1 MNGFG
6 LAGLAQGMSAGIDT
20 GLKLSQIRDKGRE
33 RRALREAGQEAKEA
47 RSVAARGLMA
57 DNEVNYSPEGP
68 ARPGSSWEIGGQQF
82 SDREQ
87 AMKAA
92 QQEAGDPMDFYA
104 KVAVPKIAD
113 FYIQNGDPQKAQAWQ
128 EWTEKRE
135 QKEGFR
141 KWADAYRAGQM
152 GNYDKVA
159 DYIFDQY
166 KDNDDGITPISK
178 RTVKDD
184 EGTVTGFEVK
194 LKNDES
200 GEEYTQTFRPEDLM
214 QMGMANYAPPQ
225 QFEKAY
231 AQQQAAMEARR
242 EAAADELD
250 FRREVSLS
258 DRKAGQAMERDRLND
273 QRQTERA
280 IMLKEMEQA
289 LGGDAKAN
297 AKIRK
302 LREFGY
308 SEDFIR
314 DAMPAIL
321 GIGQYKKKAS
331 PDEVARMLH
340 QDLVKSDPWIDGKG
354 YSSMTPSEQK
364 AVIRD
369 QMKMLS
375 DIASESSG
383 PSPAPRGLDG
393 STGGAPD
400 PGLFWTPGQ

>member
-1 MNGFG
+1 MNGYG
-6 LAGLAQGMSAGIDT
+6 LAGFAGGLGQGLNT
-20 GLKLSQIRDKGRE
+20 GLQLGKAVRAGKE
-33 RRALREAGQEAKEA
+33 RRMAKRAGEEATEK
-47 RSVAARGLMA
+47 RNVAIEGLMA
-57 DNEVNYSPEGP
+57 DSSINYSDAGPVQPGERFEIDGQTYDDQGAARQAAEGNV
-68 ARPGSSWEIGGQQF
+68 ADTMTYYRKF
-82 SDREQ
+82 
-87 AMKAA
+87 
-92 QQEAGDPMDFYA
+92 
-104 KVAVPKIAD
+104 AVPKMTEYYMQA
-113 FYIQNGDPQKAQAWQ
+113 GEPEKAQAWQ
-128 EWTEKRE
+128 EWSEKQE
-135 QKEGFR
+135 QKVGMK
-141 KWADAYRAGQM
+141 KWAEAYSAGLR
-152 GNYDKVA
+152 GDWNKVG
-159 DYIFDQY
+159 DYVFDQY
-166 KDNDDGITPISK
+166 KDDDDGITPISK
-178 RTVKDD
+178 NPVKDE
-184 EGTVTGFEVK
+184 EGNITAFEVK
-194 LKNDES
+194 LKNDAS
-200 GEEYTQTFRPEDLM
+200 GEEYTQTVGAEDLLRI
-214 QMGMANYAPPQ
+214 GMTNYSPPEL
-225 QFEKAY
+225 FEKAY
-231 AQQQAAMEARR
+231 AQDQAAMEARR

-314 DAMPAIL
+314 DTMPAIL

-340 QDLVKSDPWIDGKG
+340 GDLVDTDPYINGKA
-354 YSSMTPSEQK
+354 YSSMTQSEQK
-364 AVIRD
+364 KIIRD

-375 DIASESSG
+375 DIATESSG

-400 PGLFWTPGQ
+400 PGLFWTPRQ

>member
-6 LAGLAQGMSAGIDT
+6 LAGLAQGMSQGIDT

-33 RRALREAGQEAKEA
+33 RRALREAGQEAKQA
-47 RSVAARGLMA
+47 RSVAAQGLMA

-87 AMKAA
+87 AMQAA

-135 QKEGFR
+135 QKEGFQ
-141 KWADAYRAGQM
+141 KWTDAYRAGQM

-166 KDNDDGITPISK
+166 KDDDDGITPISK

-184 EGTVTGFEVK
+184 QGTVTGFEVK

-231 AQQQAAMEARR
+231 AQQQAAIEARR

-250 FRREVSLS
+250 FKREVSLS
-258 DRKAGQAMERDRLND
+258 DRKAGQTMERDRLND

-289 LGGDAKAN
+289 LGGGAKAN

-314 DAMPAIL
+314 ETMPAIL

-354 YSSMTPSEQK
+354 YSSMTPTEQK
-364 AVIRD
+364 KVIRD

-375 DIASESSG
+375 DIASKSSG

>member
-6 LAGLAQGMSAGIDT
+6 LAGLARGMSAGIDT

-33 RRALREAGQEAKEA
+33 RRALREAGAEAKQA
-47 RSVAARGLMA
+47 RSAAAQGLMA
-57 DNEVNYSPEGP
+57 DNQVNYSPEGP

-82 SDREQ
+82 SDRDK

-92 QQEAGDPMDFYA
+92 EQEAGDPMDFYA
-104 KVAVPKIAD
+104 KVAVPKITD

-128 EWTEKRE
+128 EWTEQRE
-135 QKEGFR
+135 QKKGFQE
-141 KWADAYRAGQM
+141 WTDAYRAGQM
-152 GNYDKVA
+152 GNYEKVA

-166 KDNDDGITPISK
+166 KDDDDGITPISK
-178 RTVKDD
+178 RTIKDKD
-184 EGTVTGFEVK
+184 GTVTGFEVK

-200 GEEYTQTFRPEDLM
+200 GEEYTQTFAPDDLM
-214 QMGMANYAPPQ
+214 EMGMSNYAPPQ

-231 AQQQAAMEARR
+231 AQRQAALEARQ
-242 EAAADELD
+242 EAAKDALKFNRD
-250 FRREVSLS
+250 VALS
-258 DRKAGQAMERDRLND
+258 DRKFGQTMERDRLND
-273 QRQTERA
+273 ERDMDRA
-280 IMLKEMEQA
+280 VTLQQMKQA
-289 LGGDAKAN
+289 MGGDAKAN

-308 SEDFIR
+308 SEEFIR
-314 DAMPAIL
+314 ETMPAIL

-340 QDLVKSDPWIDGKG
+340 QDLIKSDPWIDGKG
-354 YSSMTPSEQK
+354 YSSMSPDEQK

-369 QMKMLS
+369 QMRMLT
-375 DIASESSG
+375 DIASETNG

-393 STGGAPD
+393 SAGGAPD